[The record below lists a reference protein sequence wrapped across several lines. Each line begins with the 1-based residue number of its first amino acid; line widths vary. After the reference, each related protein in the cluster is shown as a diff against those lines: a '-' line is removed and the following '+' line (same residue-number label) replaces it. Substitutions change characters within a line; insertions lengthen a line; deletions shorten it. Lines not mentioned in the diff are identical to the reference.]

1 MNSAKDKT
9 GLFRG
14 HLHVARMAY
23 RSADYRAA
31 LRNLNS
37 AQYAIEQ
44 TGQRPDDVDMHEF
57 KRLYGK
63 VYLALKHLDQAETAF
78 REAFDLSSRGS
89 FATARTLISDNRHI
103 ADCVRLRGK
112 LQEAE
117 TIYKQCIEQ
126 LDLDE
131 DQSDHQLAK
140 SYLGLAQVY
149 IDSKQLDKATQA
161 IKTALSLFENS
172 PGERSFW
179 YGRTLVTQARLLWAQ
194 DHKQESM
201 LALEQSLTIMEPLL
215 GPDHPIRTL
224 ALARVAKVLNHEGDE
239 KKASKIVAELK
250 EIEKYLKDHDN

>member
-1 MNSAKDKT
+1 MNTAKDKT

-44 TGQRPDDVDMHEF
+44 TGQKPDDIDMHEF

-78 REAFDLSSRGS
+78 REAFELSSRGG
-89 FATARTLISDNRHI
+89 FATARILISDNRHI

-117 TIYKQCIEQ
+117 TIYKQ
-126 LDLDE
+126 L
-131 DQSDHQLAK
+131 H
-140 SYLGLAQVY
+140 
-149 IDSKQLDKATQA
+149 
-161 IKTALSLFENS
+161 
-172 PGERSFW
+172 
-179 YGRTLVTQARLLWAQ
+179 RTTRFRRRPKRPPA
-194 DHKQESM
+194 
-201 LALEQSLTIMEPLL
+201 
-215 GPDHPIRTL
+215 G
-224 ALARVAKVLNHEGDE
+224 KVLSGSSPSLYRCQTAGQSHSIN
-239 KKASKIVAELK
+239 
-250 EIEKYLKDHDN
+250 